1 MTLTAII
8 ILCISATVHAAWNFI
23 GKKGKCTPASFLL
36 ATILGCACLSPVALS
51 NPRIVAAFTP
61 EVWALLLLTGFFQA
75 VYYVGLAGAYRTGD
89 MSIAYPLARSAPVLM
104 VAGINLLIGRAH
116 ELTFLS
122 VVGMV
127 LIAVGGLILPV
138 RNLSEWRPRDW
149 MHLSGLMAM
158 VAAIGTSGYSMVDD
172 HALRILRSMP
182 EIDAGRTMLTLN
194 YALIEGLAA
203 TFWLAVFVLPTRSGR
218 ASFADTVRTQ
228 ARDSLLAGIGI
239 YLAYSMVL
247 IAMGFVT
254 NVSYVV
260 AFRQLSIPLGAIFGI
275 TLLKEPHYPA
285 KILGVTGMF
294 VGLVLVALG

>member
-1 MTLTAII
+1 MTLTAVV
-8 ILCISATVHAAWNFI
+8 ILCISATVHATWNFI
-23 GKKGKCTPASFLL
+23 GKKGNCSPASFLL

-51 NPRIVAAFTP
+51 NPRIVASFSP
-61 EVWALLLLTGFFQA
+61 EVWTLLVITGFFQA
-75 VYYVGLAGAYRTGD
+75 IYYVGLAGAYRTGD

-104 VAGINLLIGRAH
+104 VAGVSLLIGRGH
-116 ELTFLS
+116 ELTILS
-122 VVGMV
+122 IVGMV
-127 LIAVGGLILPV
+127 LIAAGGILLPI
-138 RNLSEWRPRDW
+138 RNLSAWRPRDW
-149 MHLSGLMAM
+149 LHLSGLMAM
-158 VAAIGTSGYSMVDD
+158 VAAVGTVGYSMVDD

-182 EIDAGRTMLTLN
+182 EIPAGRTMLTLN

-203 TFWLAVFVLPTRSGR
+203 TFWLALFVLPSRNGR
-218 ASFADTVRTQ
+218 ASFAGTVRTQ

-260 AFRQLSIPLGAIFGI
+260 AFRQLSIPLGAVFGV
-275 TLLKEPHYPA
+275 TLLKEPHYFG
-285 KILGVTGMF
+285 KTLGVAAMF

>member
-1 MTLTAII
+1 MTLTAIV
-8 ILCISATVHAAWNFI
+8 ILCISATVHAAWNLI
-23 GKKGKCTPASFLL
+23 GKKGNCSPASFLL
-36 ATILGCACLSPVALS
+36 ATILGCACLSPVVLS
-51 NPRIVAAFTP
+51 DPRIVAAFTP
-61 EVWALLLLTGFFQA
+61 EVWVLLTITGFFQA
-75 VYYVGLAGAYRTGD
+75 IYYVGLAGAYRTGD

-104 VAGINLLIGRAH
+104 VAGISLLIGRGH
-116 ELTFLS
+116 ELTALS
-122 VVGMV
+122 ILGMV
-127 LIAVGGLILPV
+127 LIAFGGIVLPV
-138 RNLSEWRPRDW
+138 RNLSEWKPRDW
-149 MHLSGLMAM
+149 LHLSGLMAM

-182 EIDAGRTMLTLN
+182 DISTGTTMLTLN

-218 ASFADTVRTQ
+218 ASFMDTLRTQ

-260 AFRQLSIPLGAIFGI
+260 AFRQLSIPMGAMFGV
-275 TLLKEPHYPA
+275 TLLKEPRYPA
-285 KILGVTGMF
+285 KMLGVTAMF
-294 VGLVLVALG
+294 IGLVLVAIG